1 MKISEHI
8 GNTLEAWSSAW
19 GDRLRGWMA
28 SWVMK
33 GANEIMESLEPEA
46 IDLVRG
52 NLDKMAEHPDTPQ
65 DIKDIFSTLL
75 AGKKPLPLLLLIP
88 LAALMLLPMITAIFQ
103 PLGNLFRYA
112 QERLFRS
119 HRLDPIAV
127 ITAWRRDA
135 TTYEKLFNDL
145 RDEGWTDERIEAF
158 KFVTLFYPAPADLV
172 RWQAREVFEPDMVA
186 RYGLD
191 DELDKIEKE
200 PFYKAGMTDEQIRN
214 YWRAHWEHASWQQ
227 VVEMLHRG
235 QMTEEEV
242 WDWFRVV
249 EIPPFWREKLTAIS
263 WNVPTRVDVRRFWD
277 MRTISEERLREVYT
291 NQGYHGKDLDDYV
304 LWTKV
309 YVAYPDLLAR
319 WSKGWI
325 TIDEVRSELVGLG
338 MPAERVEEMIQTK
351 IKPTESE
358 RVSSERA
365 LTKTDIYKGVKQG
378 AITRAQ
384 GLDLLVDLG
393 FDEDEA
399 DYLLAINIPTD
410 ETAAVVSERQL
421 SKTDILKG
429 LKTEIITRTEALDKL
444 LGLRYNAT
452 DAEFLLK
459 VFDAQVKP
467 PTEARER
474 EASKADIVLG
484 VKKGLITQEEGYGML
499 LDLGFTAEAAQF
511 ILMVKTEES
520 PFSPINFAEFKDLTQ
535 KYRIAA
541 GKEVKPMSEELKA
554 AAAEVVKL
562 TKDVEAIRKAISSEG
577 RTLIAEEVLPA
588 AATARRDELRV
599 ALHRAESTLR
609 VAQVNYDS
617 LVAEWRHGG

>member
-1 MKISEHI
+1 
-8 GNTLEAWSSAW
+8 
-19 GDRLRGWMA
+19 MA

-33 GANEIMESLEPEA
+33 GVEATFDFFEPDIRSEIKPSLQRLRDIPGLPEDIKA
-46 IDLVRG
+46 I
-52 NLDKMAEHPDTPQ
+52 LDKAMAEPKAIQ
-65 DIKDIFSTLL
+65 F
-75 AGKKPLPLLLLIP
+75 
-88 LAALMLLPMITAIFQ
+88 AALLPYLIAVMVGFAMGSMQ
-103 PLGNLFRYA
+103 PAMRMGGYGLDLIM
-112 QERLFRS
+112 RS
-119 HRLDPIAV
+119 ARLDPISV
-127 ITAWRRDA
+127 ITAWRRDKPN
-135 TTYEKLFNDL
+135 YEKYFEDL
-145 RDEGWTDERIEAF
+145 KSLGWSDDRIEAL
-158 KFVTLFYPAPADLV
+158 KFVTLFYPAPADLI
-172 RWQAREVFEPDMVA
+172 RWQAREVFEPEMIA

-191 DELDKIEKE
+191 DEFGAIEKE
-200 PFYKAGMTDEQIRN
+200 PFYKAGMTDEQILN

-235 QMTEEEV
+235 FLTEAEV
-242 WDWFRVV
+242 SDWFRVV
-249 EIPPFWREKLTAIS
+249 EIPPFWRDKLIGIS
-263 WNVPTRVDVRRFWD
+263 WNVPTRVDVRRWWD
-277 MRTISEERLREVYT
+277 MRTITEERLREVYAH
-291 NQGYHGKDLDDYV
+291 QGYHGKDLDDYV

-351 IKPTESE
+351 IKPAESE
-358 RVSSERA
+358 RVSSERD

-378 AITRAQ
+378 VILR
-384 GLDLLVDLG
+384 GEGIELLMDLG
-393 FDEDEA
+393 FGEDEA

-421 SKTDILKG
+421 SKTDILNG
-429 LKTEIITRTEALDKL
+429 LKTEVISRTEALDKL
-444 LGLRYNAT
+444 LGLRYSAT

-459 VFDAQVKP
+459 IYDAQVNP
-467 PTEARER
+467 PEEARER

-484 VKKGLITQEEGYGML
+484 VKKGLITQEEAYGML

-541 GKEVKPMSEELKA
+541 GKEVKPMSKELIA
-554 AAAEVVKL
+554 AGAEVVKL
-562 TKDVEAIRKAISSEG
+562 TSDVKALQKAINAEG
-577 RTLIAEEVLPA
+577 KTLIAEEVLPA

-599 ALHRAESTLR
+599 ALHRAESALR
-609 VAQVNYDS
+609 AARVNYDS